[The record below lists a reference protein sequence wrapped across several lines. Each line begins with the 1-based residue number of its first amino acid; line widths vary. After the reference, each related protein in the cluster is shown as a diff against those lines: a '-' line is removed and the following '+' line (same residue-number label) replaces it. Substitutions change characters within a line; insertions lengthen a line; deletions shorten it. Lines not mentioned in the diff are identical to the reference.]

1 MDKILI
7 LIQKKKHRYSLLGLK
22 MFSGVQTQG
31 HEQQDKN
38 NSSQFFFSNF
48 AKKFYHKRNKKF
60 YHKRNKTSYLVF

>member
-7 LIQKKKHRYSLLGLK
+7 LIQEKKHRYSLLGLK

-38 NSSQFFFSNF
+38 NSSQFFFLILQ
-48 AKKFYHKRNKKF
+48 RNSTIKEI
-60 YHKRNKTSYLVF
+60 RNSTIKEIRLVI